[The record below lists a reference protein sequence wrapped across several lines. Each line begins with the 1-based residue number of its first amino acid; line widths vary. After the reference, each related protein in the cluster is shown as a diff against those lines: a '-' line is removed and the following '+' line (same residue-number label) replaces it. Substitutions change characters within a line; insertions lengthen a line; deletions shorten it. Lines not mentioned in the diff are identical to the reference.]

1 MALWLAAGAA
11 GYVVLH
17 VASWQV
23 AAVVG
28 LVVACGPG
36 VASSGRCGGLMLAMV
51 ATGATGAGW
60 MAAVTAVLLAL
71 RAAPVRARPFALALT
86 ALAAVLV
93 LASARPPGS
102 MSAAAA
108 AQPSAPAVTLCTL
121 PAGTAR

>member
-1 MALWLAAGAA
+1 
-11 GYVVLH
+11 
-17 VASWQV
+17 
-23 AAVVG
+23 
-28 LVVACGPG
+28 
-36 VASSGRCGGLMLAMV
+36 MLAMV

-60 MAAVTAVLLAL
+60 MAAVTAVLLGL

-108 AQPSAPAVTLCTL
+108 AQPSAPAAMLCTL
-121 PAGTAR
+121 GAGTAH

>member
-1 MALWLAAGAA
+1 
-11 GYVVLH
+11 
-17 VASWQV
+17 
-23 AAVVG
+23 
-28 LVVACGPG
+28 
-36 VASSGRCGGLMLAMV
+36 MLAMV

-108 AQPSAPAVTLCTL
+108 AQPSAPAAMLCTL
-121 PAGTAR
+121 LRADGALAAVSDPRRRHRRLRLASGRAAPAVP